1 MGRWESVISA
11 VNACYAHRRRQGVTR
26 ESSHLLD
33 ASSADAHARAAF
45 QRIFSVHVANRALH
59 VAVRLEP
66 LAVDVLAAV
75 DVRGLAS
82 LALARPVAV
91 SHGAL
96 LLCVATAASVSEN
109 ENENHRRCE

>member
-1 MGRWESVISA
+1 M
-11 VNACYAHRRRQGVTR
+11 
-26 ESSHLLD
+26 D

-45 QRIFSVHVANRALH
+45 QRILSVHVADRALH

-91 SHGAL
+91 SHRDL
-96 LLCVATAASVSEN
+96 LLCRVWATAASVSEN